1 MKISRKQKIQIW
13 IQIMVLC
20 LSFWMNA
27 VSVQAAPKQAE
38 IVTTDTQGDL
48 TVLFTFDKE
57 VVDITFISP
66 SGERKTNGDSDVE
79 YAAGELWCTYR
90 IKDAK
95 AGTWKVE
102 YDLGRNS
109 EITYDI
115 VEDESGL
122 WIQYLTVSET
132 ESEKVSVAFQADY
145 EPEKI
150 YYNYELYAVST
161 TDKDSLIELTKGSAR
176 SGEEKSI
183 DVKLSGLSGDN
194 YVLRLEVYY
203 DTGTVEVFDTMISDA
218 FDYKNPNEPQAI
230 ENFKVKVDAGNL
242 VCHIDW
248 DEYVGWGSD
257 AYQVEA
263 KVAGETVYEADWERD
278 VRTDSILYPA
288 DATAMEISLSY
299 KDGNIR
305 SEKKIKT
312 IPLTDESLTIIT
324 PEVTNSSQAVLKYS
338 AKKERMLNVNVNG
351 VDGMYQVSGEGEV
364 SFDLMEGMNTIY
376 AEMETDDLITYIVD
390 AEVYCDFIPP
400 EIKLY
405 EDLDG
410 KTFYTDSVAIIGKMS
425 GGNILRIAGE
435 TITSDENGD
444 FTYHANLSLG
454 ENLIELE
461 AEDVN
466 GNTSKMVLTLYKGSD
481 LVGGVITKIGLAE
494 LLPLLVALLVSMIII
509 IIALVAMKKP
519 DKNSPKKY
527 RTWPFILWDVFVA
540 GAEAV
545 CILQFIVRYRFSNSM
560 KYLELAEKSA
570 TKAAQYLK
578 IERFFALASVAG
590 ILLLLISVVI
600 TILVA
605 KRNKK
610 KRLEM
615 KGEN

>member
-1 MKISRKQKIQIW
+1 MRTSMKREIGIW
-13 IQIMVLC
+13 IQILVLC

-27 VSVQAAPKQAE
+27 VFVQAAPKQAE

-79 YAAGELWCTYR
+79 YASGELWCTYR

-102 YDLGRNS
+102 YDLKGNS

-115 VEDESGL
+115 VQENNGL
-122 WIQYLTVSET
+122 WIQYLNVSEGENGKMT
-132 ESEKVSVAFQADY
+132 AAFRADY
-145 EPEKI
+145 EPADI

-161 TDKDSLIELTKGSAR
+161 TDTDAVTLLTQGSAK
-176 SGEEKSI
+176 SGEDTETT
-183 DVKLSGLSGDN
+183 VKMSGLSGDN

-203 DTGTVEVFDTMISDA
+203 DDGYAEVFDTMLSEA
-218 FDYKNPNEPQAI
+218 FDYDNPNEPQVI
-230 ENFKVKVDAGNL
+230 ENFKVKVDRDNL
-242 VCHIDW
+242 LCRIDW
-248 DEYVGWGSD
+248 EDYVGWGAD
-257 AYQVEA
+257 AYQIKA
-263 KVAGETVYEADWERD
+263 TVAGEMIYEAEWGKNA
-278 VRTDSILYPA
+278 TQDSIMFPE
-288 DATAMEISLSY
+288 DSTALEIVLSY
-299 KDGNIR
+299 TDDNIR
-305 SEKKIKT
+305 SSKKIKT
-312 IPLTDESLTIIT
+312 ISLTEETLTMIT

-338 AKKERMLNVNVNG
+338 AQKERMLNVNVNG
-351 VDGMYQVSGEGEV
+351 VDSMYQVSGEGEV
-364 SFDLMEGMNTIY
+364 SFDLIEGMNTIY

-390 AEVYCDFIPP
+390 TEVYCDFIPP

-410 KTFYTDSVAIIGKMS
+410 KTFYTDSAAIIGKIS
-425 GGNILRIAGE
+425 GGNVLRVAGE
-435 TITSDENGD
+435 TITPDENGS
-444 FTYHANLSLG
+444 FTYNAVLSMG

-481 LVGGVITKIGLAE
+481 LVGGVISKIGLAE
-494 LLPLLVALLVSMIII
+494 LLPLLVTLLASMVIIM
-509 IIALVAMKKP
+509 IALFVMKKP
-519 DKNSPKKY
+519 DKNAPKKY
-527 RTWPFILWDVFVA
+527 HTWPIVLWDILVA
-540 GAEAV
+540 VAEAV
-545 CILQFIVRYRFSNSM
+545 CILQFIIRYRFSNSM

-578 IERFFALASVAG
+578 IERIFAIASVAG
-590 ILLLLISVVI
+590 ILILLISIVI
-600 TILVA
+600 TILLA

-610 KRLEM
+610 KRLEL